1 MTDVIYTRYSTDN
14 QREESIEGQLRECK
28 AFAEK
33 NGIQIIDTYIDRA
46 MSAKTDNRPDFQK
59 MIKDSAKQQFE
70 TVIVWKLD
78 RFARNRYD
86 SAHYKSILKRNNVR
100 VLSATEAISQGAEGI
115 ILESVLEG
123 MAEYYSAELAE
134 KVIRGQT
141 ENALSCRF
149 NGGTVPVGY
158 NIVNQH
164 FVVNNEV
171 APLVLSAYEM
181 YDDGKTMQEIADDLN
196 VKGLRNTR
204 GTKLTINTVSN
215 LLTNRRY
222 IGEYSYRDILVPD
235 GIPAIV
241 PKDLFNRVQERIAKN
256 KKSPA
261 RHRADEEYILSTK
274 LYCGKCMTFM
284 VGESGTARNK
294 ETYRYYK
301 CLSAKRKRGCD
312 KKAVKKKWIED
323 IVIDQIL
330 ECIWDDNLIEDVTDL
345 VMKMQRQ
352 ENTAVSLLN
361 KRLDEVNES
370 ISNILSAIEQ
380 GIITPSTKQRLEEL
394 EGQKKEFEIEIAK
407 ENITR
412 LTLDRD
418 QIKFWFHRF
427 RKVDAS
433 KPENRRRLVDSF
445 VNSII
450 LYDDR
455 IEFYFN
461 FKKGAKTLS
470 LPDLKK
476 GSDMLDSLPPKIP
489 ISPSGGRYF
498 YCQRRGIYHVHAP
511 RDAAQPAAKE
521 HAPAC
526 SFRFL
531 PPPLPPFVS
540 TSSTPQHSCDNPL
553 SKPRNLLMTLLYHKK
568 LVMSSQ
574 KSQVSCDYPL
584 TKPKIQRSILSKA
597 VCICRGG
604 ARRVFW

>member
-1 MTDVIYTRYSTDN
+1 MTGVIYARYSTDN

-33 NGIQIIDTYIDRA
+33 NGIQIVGTYIDRA

-149 NGGTVPVGY
+149 NGGTIPVGY
-158 NIVNQH
+158 NIVNQR
-164 FVVNNEV
+164 FVVNNET
-171 APLVLSAYEM
+171 APMVLAAYEM
-181 YDDGKTMQEIADDLN
+181 YEEGKTMQEIADYLN
-196 VKGLRNTR
+196 VHGLRNTR

-222 IGEYSYRDILVPD
+222 IGEYTYRDIVVPD

-274 LYCGKCMTFM
+274 LYCGRCMTFM

-294 ETYRYYK
+294 DTYRYYK

-312 KKAVKKKWIED
+312 KKAIKKLLIENGIINQVIQCVWDDDLIED
-323 IVIDQIL
+323 II
-330 ECIWDDNLIEDVTDL
+330 DL
-345 VMKMQRQ
+345 VMEMQNK
-352 ENTAVSLLN
+352 ENTALSLLN
-361 KRLDEVNES
+361 KRLNEVEKS

-380 GIITPSTKQRLEEL
+380 GIFTSSTKQRLEEL
-394 EGQKKEFEIEIAK
+394 ENQKKELEVEIAQ
-407 ENITR
+407 ESINR
-412 LTLDRD
+412 PMLDRD

-427 RKVDAS
+427 RKMDVS
-433 KPENRRRLVDSF
+433 NPENRKRLIDSF
-445 VNSII
+445 VNAVV

-455 IEFYFN
+455 VEFHLN
-461 FKKGAKTLS
+461 FKKGAKSLTLKE
-470 LPDLKK
+470 LKES
-476 GSDMLDSLPPKIP
+476 SDMLGSLPPEKRP
-489 ISPSGGRYF
+489 CRKT
-498 YCQRRGIYHVHAP
+498 R
-511 RDAAQPAAKE
+511 
-521 HAPAC
+521 
-526 SFRFL
+526 SFF
-531 PPPLPPFVS
+531 
-540 TSSTPQHSCDNPL
+540 N
-553 SKPRNLLMTLLYHKK
+553 
-568 LVMSSQ
+568 
-574 KSQVSCDYPL
+574 
-584 TKPKIQRSILSKA
+584 
-597 VCICRGG
+597 
-604 ARRVFW
+604 